1 MDPDEIQ
8 DVHTSSAAFSY
19 QISAMC
25 YLEESD
31 KDTHYSRQE
40 IRVPLHH
47 TLGSASAVPERDE
60 TIPRSRPL
68 CDPDAIVR

>member
-1 MDPDEIQ
+1 
-8 DVHTSSAAFSY
+8 
-19 QISAMC
+19 MC

-31 KDTHYSRQE
+31 KDTHLSRQE
-40 IRVPLHH
+40 IRAPLHH
-47 TLGSASAVPERDE
+47 ALGSASAVPERNV